1 MRILPRVRSSFSFL
15 VASSRREQYVAR
27 YVIRECGSGRALDDV
42 LADSYVRNRVT
53 PEEQARL
60 LERPELVAAI
70 GEQTVDE
77 MRQLLGRR
85 RSEPARPAPPAGAN
99 P

>member
-15 VASSRREQYVAR
+15 AASSRREQYVAR

-42 LADSYVRNRVT
+42 LGDSYVRNRVT

-60 LERPELVAAI
+60 LERPEVVAAI
-70 GEQTVDE
+70 GEQTVAE
-77 MRQLLGRR
+77 MRRLLGPRQ
-85 RSEPARPAPPAGAN
+85 PAVAERG
-99 P
+99 